1 MNMRPFEYEQYVCE
15 YYQQRG
21 YAAFT
26 TQQSGDYGVDVFA
39 EKGNRKIAVQVKKYG
54 GSRKINRATI
64 MELYGAMAYFDC
76 THAAVVTD
84 GSLLPDAM
92 EVAEKLGIE
101 VIVLSG
107 QNEDAPLKEVPE
119 KEPESAGK
127 SASLNFD
134 SIWEDY
140 ILPLKGKILS
150 RPDGKSNQIVDADWG
165 GVTRISSQGKKS
177 HIKIEIF
184 KWAIHVLLEKGSVTR
199 NDINQNYVGRAS
211 SGVVLILSQVPF
223 FRLLDHPVRLE
234 LKNN

>member
-1 MNMRPFEYEQYVCE
+1 MNMRPFEYEQYVCA

-21 YAAFT
+21 YKAFT

-39 EKGNRKIAVQVKKYG
+39 EKGNRKIAVQVKKYR

-92 EVAEKLGIE
+92 EVAEKLKIE

-107 QNEDAPLKEVPE
+107 QDEDAPLKR
-119 KEPESAGK
+119 SAGK
-127 SASLNFD
+127 PASLNFD

-150 RPDGKSNQIVDADWG
+150 RPNGNSNQIVDADWG
-165 GVTRISSQGKKS
+165 GITRISSQGRKS

-184 KWAIHVLLEKGSVTR
+184 KWAVHVLLEKGSVTR
-199 NDINQNYVGRAS
+199 DDINQNYVGRAS
-211 SGVVLILSQVPF
+211 SGVILILSQVPF